1 MKLDNYKCIVTKG
14 KKEDVWHYSLPY
26 KMILEEVNQHYKEG
40 ADAVELEMITQEEF
54 DLHLDLEQ
62 GKITQ
67 KEFNKQCSIY
77 KS

>member
-1 MKLDNYKCIVTKG
+1 
-14 KKEDVWHYSLPY
+14 
-26 KMILEEVNQHYKEG
+26 MILEEVNQHYKEG